1 MSHGISIT
9 WHGHS
14 TWSIHTPSSH
24 ILIDP
29 FLDQNP
35 AASRKAIDL
44 SPTHI
49 LVSHGHFDHI
59 ADAASIANRTGAQ
72 LLANYEIASWLEKNH
87 GVQNGVGMNLG
98 GSIKTTFGNA
108 TLTNALHSSSLP
120 DGSYGGTAGGWLIEI
135 ATPGGDTKRIYYA
148 GDTALFSD
156 MQLIGRRGIDCFIV
170 PIGDLFT
177 MGPSD
182 SIDAIS
188 LVNPK
193 LVLPTHFNTWPP
205 IAQDPL
211 AWARLVTEKTSAKAA
226 TPEIDTPM
234 LLEC

>member
-1 MSHGISIT
+1 MSNGISIT

-14 TWSIHTPSSH
+14 TWSIHTPNSH

-35 AASRKAIDL
+35 VATRKAIDL

-98 GSIKTTFGNA
+98 GSIKTTFGSA
-108 TLTNALHSSSLP
+108 MLTTALHSSSLP
-120 DGSYGGTAGGWLIEI
+120 DGSYGGTAGGWLLEI
-135 ATPGGDTKRIYYA
+135 TTAGRPTTRIYYA

-182 SIDAIS
+182 SIEAIA

-193 LVLPTHFNTWPP
+193 LAFPTHFNTWPP
-205 IAQDPL
+205 IAQDPV
-211 AWARLVTEKTSAKAA
+211 AWAHAVTEKTSAKAV
-226 TPEIDTPM
+226 TPEIDKPM
-234 LLEC
+234 LLDS